1 MYITVDV
8 GSTNIRIAG
17 SRDLEN
23 LTEPVIKRTPQE
35 YSEGI
40 AHIADTAGGIAQG
53 ESIDAIA
60 IGIPARLT
68 LDRRGLY
75 KNRNLPDWDGRMIA
89 DDLEKTLSTRAYLE
103 NDTMQ
108 VGQGEA
114 VFGAGKGSRIV
125 VYMTVSTGVNA
136 VRVVDGKI
144 EPSVYGYE
152 TGFQYL
158 STDENPVDLMDL
170 IAGRAVAEK
179 YGKHPKELGKDNP
192 VWEEL
197 ARTTAIG
204 LHNTVLHWS
213 PDKVVLGGSMFNDIG
228 ISVDRVQFHLKTI
241 MKAFPTIP
249 EIVHS
254 SLGDIG
260 GLWGGLALL
269 RQGYEGQARLKQLR
283 S

>member
-40 AHIADTAGGIAQG
+40 AHIADTARGIAQG
-53 ESIDAIA
+53 ESIDAVA

-68 LDRRGLY
+68 LDRRGMY

-89 DDLEKTLSTRAYLE
+89 DDIEKALSTRAYLE

-108 VGQGEA
+108 VGHGEA
-114 VFGAGKGSRIV
+114 VFGAGKGARIV

-158 STDENPVDLMDL
+158 STGESPVDLMDL
-170 IAGRAVAEK
+170 IAGRTVSEK
-179 YGKHPKELGKDNP
+179 YGMSPKELGKEHP

-197 ARTTAIG
+197 ARYTAFG
-204 LHNTVLHWS
+204 LHNTILHWS
-213 PDKVVLGGSMFNDIG
+213 PERVVLGGSMFNDVG
-228 ISVDRVQFHLKTI
+228 IPIDRVTFHLQTI
-241 MKAFPTIP
+241 MKAFPTLP

-260 GLWGGLALL
+260 GLWGGLA
-269 RQGYEGQARLKQLR
+269 RLKQLG
-283 S
+283 